1 MGIALNLSV
10 ALGSVVILT
19 IFFQSIS
26 LFTLINPWYIF
37 PSLLSLISF
46 ISVLCYSSQITGLPS
61 PLGRFIPR
69 HFILFAVVVAPTTQS
84 CLLSVGSPWAPGTP
98 FPPTVEVF
106 GASVLGPSGLLEHH
120 FLPLLK
126 SLGPQHSLFVCH
138 RSLNPAPNLCKFL
151 LPWSFFV

>member
-69 HFILFAVVVAPTTQS
+69 HFILFAAVV
-84 CLLSVGSPWAPGTP
+84 
-98 FPPTVEVF
+98 
-106 GASVLGPSGLLEHH
+106 SGIV
-120 FLPLLK
+120 PVV
-126 SLGPQHSLFVCH
+126 SLFD
-138 RSLNPAPNLCKFL
+138 SLL
-151 LPWSFFV
+151 LVFKYMFF